1 MLSPILEKL
10 TTDSS
15 VKSGSGLPLDLVTID
30 TDAQMELA
38 QKYQVG
44 GFHVFSEKKH

>member
-10 TTDSS
+10 TSDAS

-30 TDAQMELA
+30 TDSQVELA
-38 QKYQVG
+38 RKYQVRKFG
-44 GFHVFSEKKH
+44 MR